1 MEIAKKV
8 SQKNL
13 MTEGSV
19 FKNIFLFSIP
29 LILGNLLQQM
39 YNAVDSIIVG
49 NYVGSSGLA
58 AVGSSTTIISLL
70 IAFSMGASTGAGI
83 IVSQFLG
90 AKDKKRIQI
99 SVHTALGI
107 SIVLGIILSI
117 LGFIFTPKILILM
130 RTPQNVIN
138 ESIIYMKIYSLGL
151 IFSVVY
157 NMGAGILNAA
167 GNSKQPLYYLGAAS
181 FLNIFLDILFINFM
195 KMGVAG
201 AAIATNICQFV
212 SCILVFR
219 FLSKT
224 DEDYK
229 IFLKKIKIQKE
240 MAVKIIKTGLP
251 TGIQNTVIS
260 FSNVLVQSSVNS
272 FGSSA
277 MAGFGAYLKIDGF
290 NILPVMSFSMAITT
304 FTGQNYGAKKF
315 DRVKKGIWVTIF
327 LGLIY
332 TITTGIIILT
342 FSETFMKIFTS
353 DEEVINYGVH
363 AMKYFCPFYFLLS
376 ILQGLSGAIRGVG
389 KTIPPMVILLISLC
403 LFRIVWIQKV
413 IPIFNTID
421 SIYVLYPVSWAVGTF
436 IIILYTWKGNWKNK
450 LK

>member
-151 IFSVVY
+151 AFSVVY

-332 TITTGIIILT
+332 TITTGIIIIT

>member
-1 MEIAKKV
+1 
-8 SQKNL
+8 
-13 MTEGSV
+13 
-19 FKNIFLFSIP
+19 
-29 LILGNLLQQM
+29 
-39 YNAVDSIIVG
+39 
-49 NYVGSSGLA
+49 
-58 AVGSSTTIISLL
+58 
-70 IAFSMGASTGAGI
+70 
-83 IVSQFLG
+83 
-90 AKDKKRIQI
+90 
-99 SVHTALGI
+99 
-107 SIVLGIILSI
+107 
-117 LGFIFTPKILILM
+117 
-130 RTPQNVIN
+130 
-138 ESIIYMKIYSLGL
+138 
-151 IFSVVY
+151 
-157 NMGAGILNAA
+157 
-167 GNSKQPLYYLGAAS
+167 
-181 FLNIFLDILFINFM
+181 
-195 KMGVAG
+195 
-201 AAIATNICQFV
+201 
-212 SCILVFR
+212 
-219 FLSKT
+219 
-224 DEDYK
+224 
-229 IFLKKIKIQKE
+229 

-277 MAGFGAYLKIDGF
+277 MAGFGACLKIDGF

-332 TITTGIIILT
+332 TITTGIILLT

>member
-1 MEIAKKV
+1 
-8 SQKNL
+8 